1 MFAFPQYWLRRFCLN
16 LYFNTRLLSTGS
28 LKCLLII
35 FDWIESICFMWIWEA
50 REYWSCKS
58 LRTFMSFLYIDLSR
72 KGKQKEKN
80 VSNKKSA
87 TSTEH
92 LNGKCIQ
99 HDQPIFLNIKRN
111 FLIMGLFCCQIQLT
125 LHREIVWHVGP
136 SINKRTCDLVCQPFN
151 QNARKIAKVFNH
163 LLKCQR

>member
-99 HDQPIFLNIKRN
+99 HDQPKFLNMKRN

-151 QNARKIAKVFNH
+151 QNARKTI
-163 LLKCQR
+163 C

>member
-1 MFAFPQYWLRRFCLN
+1 
-16 LYFNTRLLSTGS
+16 
-28 LKCLLII
+28 
-35 FDWIESICFMWIWEA
+35 
-50 REYWSCKS
+50 
-58 LRTFMSFLYIDLSR
+58 MSFLYIDLSR

-99 HDQPIFLNIKRN
+99 HDQPKCLNMKRN

-125 LHREIVWHVGP
+125 RPQGDCL
-136 SINKRTCDLVCQPFN
+136 TCWPEYKQADLRPCLSTFQPKCPQNSKGFQPF
-151 QNARKIAKVFNH
+151 AKMPEMIGKFEYCPLTGQYMVHN
-163 LLKCQR
+163 